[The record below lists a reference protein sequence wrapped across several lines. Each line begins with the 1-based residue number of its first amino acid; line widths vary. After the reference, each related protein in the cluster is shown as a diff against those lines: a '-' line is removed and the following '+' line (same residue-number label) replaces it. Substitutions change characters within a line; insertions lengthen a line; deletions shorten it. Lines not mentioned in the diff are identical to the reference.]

1 MAPSTETR
9 LAVLEER
16 VQRLEARVEKIAW
29 AIITGIAVATM
40 TLATVLLGK

>member
-1 MAPSTETR
+1 MEPSVETR
-9 LAVLEER
+9 LAVLEAAVR
-16 VQRLEARVEKIAW
+16 RLEARVEKIAW

>member
-1 MAPSTETR
+1 VEPSVETR
-9 LAVLEER
+9 LAVLEAS
-16 VQRLEARVEKIAW
+16 VQRLESRIEKIAW